1 MKNNHVSID
10 DINAHRIAQGIPLFD
25 DNATMPAVGK
35 DILKGYKVMLD
46 NNKLRLED
54 SYYMHA
60 SIYIY
65 SIYYVILY

>member
-10 DINAHRIAQGIPLFD
+10 DINAHRIAQGIPLVD
-25 DNATMPAVGK
+25 ENATMPAVGK

-54 SYYMHA
+54 SYYIHTC
-60 SIYIY
+60 IYIY
-65 SIYYVILY
+65 TQYNM